1 MMSDLFHPEE
11 ENDDKNIR
19 MESLGLFVNEQ
30 NRFQFERMLR
40 ETKWS
45 GVIDITGWTVDAVK
59 ALVTVCADK
68 KQSITI
74 KHGSRYFMPIR
85 FPKRPLLDSFAEAI
99 ISGDF

>member
-1 MMSDLFHPEE
+1 MIPDLFHPEE
-11 ENDDKNIR
+11 ENDDRNIR

-30 NRFQFERMLR
+30 NRPQFERMLR

-45 GVIDITGWTVDAVK
+45 SVIDISRWTPDAVK
-59 ALVTVCADK
+59 ALVTVCADE

-99 ISGDF
+99 ISGEF